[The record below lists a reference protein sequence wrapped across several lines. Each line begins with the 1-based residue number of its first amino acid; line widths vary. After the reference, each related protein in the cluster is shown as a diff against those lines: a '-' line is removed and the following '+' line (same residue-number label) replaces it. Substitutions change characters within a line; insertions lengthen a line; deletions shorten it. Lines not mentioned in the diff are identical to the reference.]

1 MATFTPN
8 YNLRKPE
15 DADFAEN
22 DTDLNANWDKVDT
35 EMKQSEDAITALETK
50 TAGFN
55 RKGAIFKAAD
65 ESVASSTTLQDDND
79 FTLAVVADRKY
90 IFEFLLI
97 VKAGEAAADFKYNFS
112 FPTSDGIAGGA
123 GLAAATASGALGD
136 VRTLGRTVTA
146 GTSFS
151 DEIVGVTNA
160 NLAVTAYVVL
170 VPSASGTFK
179 MQWAQN
185 TSDAT
190 ATTLAKYSA
199 MKWEEYV

>member
-15 DADFAEN
+15 DTDFAEN
-22 DTDLNANWDKVDT
+22 DTDLNANWDKVD
-35 EMKQSEDAITALETK
+35 DALKALETK

-65 ESVASSTTLQDDND
+65 ESIASSTALQDDND
-79 FTLAVVADRKY
+79 FTMAVVAGRKY

-97 VKAGEAAADFKYNFS
+97 VKAGDAAADFKYNFS

-146 GTSFS
+146 GTSFT

-160 NLAVTAYVVL
+160 NLAVTAYIVL

-185 TSDAT
+185 SSSAT

>member
-8 YNLRKPE
+8 YNLRKPA
-15 DADFAEN
+15 DTDFAEN
-22 DTDLNANWDKVDT
+22 DTDLNANWDIVDT
-35 EMKQSEDAITALETK
+35 ELKALETK

-65 ESVASSTTLQDDND
+65 ESIASSTALQDDND
-79 FTLAVVADRKY
+79 FTMAVVAGRKY

-97 VKAGEAAADFKYNFS
+97 VKAGDAAADFKYNFS

-146 GTSFS
+146 GTSFT

-160 NLAVTAYVVL
+160 NLAVTAYIVL

-185 TSDAT
+185 SSSAT

>member
-15 DADFAEN
+15 DTDFAEN
-22 DTDLNANWDKVDT
+22 DTDLNANWDIVD
-35 EMKQSEDAITALETK
+35 DALKALETK

-65 ESVASSTTLQDDND
+65 ESIASSTALQDDND
-79 FTLAVVADRKY
+79 FTMAVVAGRKY

-97 VKAGEAAADFKYNFS
+97 VKAGDAAADFKYNFS

-146 GTSFS
+146 GTSFT

-160 NLAVTAYVVL
+160 NLAVTAYIVL

-185 TSDAT
+185 SSSAT